1 MTIKKSSTPAVIS
14 PEIEVVGLP
23 TSEQVREAVGMG
35 AKLYIPVPTTE
46 VDIVNRVSAASRAE
60 DVFGG
65 NELTKVKDIMGTSIK
80 VLEIESIRPSEF
92 QNGSGLG
99 AYLVVKAVDPDGQLI
114 SVAVG
119 SVDGI
124 IKLLRLRE
132 LGALPRWVAFDYA
145 NKATKSGN
153 FPINL
158 IDREREMAGE

>member
-1 MTIKKSSTPAVIS
+1 M
-14 PEIEVVGLP
+14 
-23 TSEQVREAVGMG
+23 
-35 AKLYIPVPTTE
+35 
-46 VDIVNRVSAASRAE
+46 
-60 DVFGG
+60 
-65 NELTKVKDIMGTSIK
+65 
-80 VLEIESIRPSEF
+80 
-92 QNGSGLG
+92 
-99 AYLVVKAVDPDGQLI
+99 VVKAVDPDGQLI